1 MYFEWQGS
9 QPVQLRC
16 IDKYFE
22 TPDTMSIQLAPQ
34 ESGSAQAEPI
44 QFDFKPGQFIT
55 VGVEV
60 DQKTEY
66 RAYSLSSIS
75 GESHLQLTIK
85 RVEGG
90 KVSNYML
97 DTLKVGDT
105 ILALPPSG
113 EFNSIDHPP
122 KHIDGK
128 NMNGKKKALLISAG
142 CGITPVYAMT
152 KQWLSHHADVDIQFL
167 HVAKSAQQT
176 IYFDELE
183 SLAATHAHLH
193 LSLLLK
199 DATGTSHPQG
209 RLDKQW
215 LEQLVPDLHDRTVYL
230 CGPNQFMLD
239 TYDNLMALGVDMTN
253 FYQESFTPISSTA
266 ESAQPS
272 ESPTKQ
278 EVEQSVVIAVPQFD
292 QEIVA
297 NQGAV
302 LADTLEA
309 AGLPLIVACRS
320 GICGS
325 CKCKVTSGSVR
336 STSYETLS
344 AEEIEQ
350 GYVLACSS
358 TIASDLAVQI
368 G

>member
-16 IDKYFE
+16 IDKYVE
-22 TPDTMSIQLAPQ
+22 TPDTMSIKLAPLESQLAAFD
-34 ESGSAQAEPI
+34 SI

-60 DQKTEY
+60 EQKMEY
-66 RAYSLSSIS
+66 RAYSLSSIA

-90 KVSNYML
+90 KVSNYLL
-97 DTLKVGDT
+97 DTLQVGNT
-105 ILALPPSG
+105 VLALPPSG
-113 EFNSIDHPP
+113 EFNTIDHPP
-122 KHIDGK
+122 VRIND
-128 NMNGKKKALLISAG
+128 NIKALLLSAG
-142 CGITPVYAMT
+142 CGITPVYAMA
-152 KQWLSHHADVDIQFL
+152 KQWLAHAADVDVQFL

-176 IYFDELE
+176 IYFDALE
-183 SLAATHAHLH
+183 SMAATEEQFT

-199 DATGTSHPQG
+199 DASGTMHPQG
-209 RLDKQW
+209 RLNKEW
-215 LEQLVPDLHDRTVYL
+215 LLQLVPDLMQRTVYL
-230 CGPNQFMLD
+230 CGPSQFMQD
-239 TYDNLMALGVDMTN
+239 THDNLQALGFDMNN
-253 FYQESFTPISSTA
+253 FFQESFTPVSSTA
-266 ESAQPS
+266 ESVRGDQAEDKAEDKAVSVAVEAFGKEVVAQ
-272 ESPTKQ
+272 
-278 EVEQSVVIAVPQFD
+278 
-292 QEIVA
+292 
-297 NQGAV
+297 QGAV

-336 STSYETLS
+336 STSLETLS

-358 TIASDLAVQI
+358 TIESDLAVQI